1 MQISL
6 RGVKMN
12 FNLWLLHLLVLE
24 VAKSNVR
31 RARMSI
37 YILVMTEKVNLNSEM
52 QFFPSFFEYFI
63 SLESK
68 RIN

>member
-24 VAKSNVR
+24 VAKCNVR
-31 RARMSI
+31 RMSI

-52 QFFPSFFEYFI
+52 QFFPSFFKYFI